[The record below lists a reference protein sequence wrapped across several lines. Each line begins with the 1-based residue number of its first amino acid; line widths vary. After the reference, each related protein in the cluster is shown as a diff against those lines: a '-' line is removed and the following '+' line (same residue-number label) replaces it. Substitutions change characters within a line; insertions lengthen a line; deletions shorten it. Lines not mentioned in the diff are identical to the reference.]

1 MDGEKISSHANV
13 VASMFENLSKCLT
26 DNAALLR
33 QLHARGQSGALPGP
47 SAVEDKPPTKRKREE
62 KPKSKRTL
70 SAYQLWMAVER
81 ESLKTSPTQFAPKE
95 VMGELARR
103 WKLVSQAD
111 KVPFEDEAA
120 RLKQESGDK
129 AENGKPK
136 LLKRSLTAYQIF
148 MAEEREKLKISHS
161 EMKSP
166 QELMGE
172 IGRRWKLLDS
182 TVKTQYAEKA
192 EKLKQE
198 RQAAMDAVSAAPS
211 QPPEVIESADAEEQK
226 KKKKK
231 KKKKDKQPE
240 A

>member
-1 MDGEKISSHANV
+1 M
-13 VASMFENLSKCLT
+13 
-26 DNAALLR
+26 
-33 QLHARGQSGALPGP
+33 Q
-47 SAVEDKPPTKRKREE
+47 
-62 KPKSKRTL
+62 
-70 SAYQLWMAVER
+70 
-81 ESLKTSPTQFAPKE
+81 
-95 VMGELARR
+95 
-103 WKLVSQAD
+103 
-111 KVPFEDEAA
+111 
-120 RLKQESGDK
+120 

-182 TVKTQYAEKA
+182 KTQYVEKA

-231 KKKKDKQPE
+231 KKKKKDKQPE